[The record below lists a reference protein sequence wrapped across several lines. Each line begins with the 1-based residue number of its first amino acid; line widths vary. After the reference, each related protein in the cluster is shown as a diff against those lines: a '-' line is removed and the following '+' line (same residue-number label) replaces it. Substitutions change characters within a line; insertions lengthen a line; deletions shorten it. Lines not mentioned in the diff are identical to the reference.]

1 LSRTSSRSSGSGDE
15 DDRRARME
23 YGEEE
28 NTNAIEQTI
37 LESNIVLPKVPKLA
51 SSDGQ
56 VSPLQQIIFI
66 SIR

>member
-1 LSRTSSRSSGSGDE
+1 
-15 DDRRARME
+15 ME

-56 VSPLQQIIFI
+56 VSPLQRKVLI
-66 SIR
+66 SIRR